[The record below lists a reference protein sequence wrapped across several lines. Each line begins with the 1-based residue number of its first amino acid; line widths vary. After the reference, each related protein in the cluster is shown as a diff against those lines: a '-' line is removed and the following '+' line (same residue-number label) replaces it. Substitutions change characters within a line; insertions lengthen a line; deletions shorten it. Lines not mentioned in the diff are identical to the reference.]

1 MLKNRI
7 ALAVIAVLL
16 LPGCFFRKKKAAAP
30 KFPPAPVR
38 IVLLP
43 LNIPQGNTDLRW
55 VSLAQM
61 ILAAKELEDAVD
73 LEVVPIWEGVPAAL
87 EALGASR
94 SISPEVAAD
103 TAIRANARWAIQ
115 GELSPSKDGL
125 SILIDFIPRKAS
137 DIPFRYQT
145 DIRIESL
152 GAHLREAFEQF
163 LRYLVARPLARRERT
178 GMDSARLKE
187 IAEAV
192 DKEYGWFA
200 PQEAGRAQKAFSN
213 LTAGDSRLARLVFN
227 PAVYASSTARPV
239 TAQPRAPGATS
250 PAQTAPAQPP
260 PEPARIEPARAP
272 QQTTA
277 SPAPQP
283 RGESASLPATTPT
296 VEARPPA
303 TKAPTPP
310 QPAPQR
316 TGAYFIQVLSTKNK
330 GDAEKRAEK
339 LLKAGYRVEVSEV
352 DLQDKGIWF
361 RVRVQGFETREAAQQ
376 TAKKLV
382 VDGLITE
389 YWISP

>member
-1 MLKNRI
+1 MLKSRI
-7 ALAVIAVLL
+7 ALALIAVLL
-16 LPGCFFRKKKAAAP
+16 LPGCFFRKKKTAAA

-55 VSLAQM
+55 VALAHM

-73 LEVVPIWEGVPAAL
+73 LEVVPIWEAVPAAL
-87 EALGASR
+87 ESLGGSR

-115 GELSPSKDGL
+115 GDLTPSKDGL
-125 SILIDFIPRKAS
+125 TFLIDFIPRKAS
-137 DIPFRYQT
+137 DIPFRYQN

-152 GAHLREAFEQF
+152 STHLREAFEQF

-178 GMDSARLKE
+178 GMDTARLKE

-192 DKEYGWFA
+192 DKEYGWFS
-200 PQEAGRAQKAFSN
+200 PQEAGRAQKAFST
-213 LTAGDSRLARLVFN
+213 LAAGDNRLARLIFN
-227 PAVYASSTARPV
+227 PAVYASPTARPV
-239 TAQPRAPGATS
+239 ATQPLAPAATS

-260 PEPARIEPARAP
+260 AEPARIEPTPAP
-272 QQTTA
+272 SLQTPA
-277 SPAPQP
+277 AQAPQP
-283 RGESASLPATTPT
+283 RGESPTPPT

-303 TKAPTPP
+303 TKAPNPS
-310 QPAPQR
+310 QPAAR
-316 TGAYFIQVLSTKNK
+316 AGGYYIQVLSTKNK
-330 GDAEKRAEK
+330 SEAEKRAEK
-339 LLKAGYRVEVSEV
+339 LQKAGYRAEVSEA

-361 RVRVQGFETREAAQQ
+361 RVRVDGFETREAAQQ
-376 TAKKLV
+376 AAKKLV
-382 VDGLITE
+382 GDGTITE